1 MIPPLYLL
9 TLIRRTDSSFQDASN
24 ITVLLFLSSFSSP
37 PWSVTVKKCGKS
49 RTRFEKNS
57 NKNSFCVDSKTR
69 ANYMFSRVITGLD
82 VELGYRIER
91 KIEKRKNR
99 DPTTMAEYSTLER
112 RHINDAL

>member
-1 MIPPLYLL
+1 VVSPELASKKIA
-9 TLIRRTDSSFQDASN
+9 TRIHFVLIQ
-24 ITVLLFLSSFSSP
+24 
-37 PWSVTVKKCGKS
+37 
-49 RTRFEKNS
+49 
-57 NKNSFCVDSKTR
+57 KTR